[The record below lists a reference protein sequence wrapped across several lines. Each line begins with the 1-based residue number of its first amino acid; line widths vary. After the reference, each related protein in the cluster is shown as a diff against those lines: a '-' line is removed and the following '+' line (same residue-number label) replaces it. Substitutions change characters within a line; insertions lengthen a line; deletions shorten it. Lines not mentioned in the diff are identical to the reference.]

1 MEGDAISL
9 VIVDNGQIY
18 IGEEDGG
25 GNAEVS
31 AMGEVVRWM
40 NSDENKNS
48 ARRKL
53 LVLTS
58 SILVSEELCNFS
70 FRWATFH
77 NWLILQMGCYFEYFY
92 SY

>member
-9 VIVDNGQIY
+9 VLVDNGQIY
-18 IGEEDGG
+18 IGEEGSG
-25 GNAEVS
+25 GNAEAS

-40 NSDENKNS
+40 NSDENKTS

-58 SILVSEELCNFS
+58 SILVGEEFNLYSFS
-70 FRWATFH
+70 FR
-77 NWLILQMGCYFEYFY
+77 
-92 SY
+92 